1 MAEPPIL
8 LIHGIWQAAP
18 LVDIFSRLPL
28 ISNRLT
34 ILFRQDETDLETVI
48 NTLGDQADRIIAVFQ
63 MVTDP
68 AITAKSHPAR
78 LPAHATI
85 TRFPLLVMECFW
97 PLRGHDPRL
106 VPEPPLYPNGRYPM
120 TDTIAAEL
128 AQSPNLHTQSDAARY
143 ADYSRRSIAAM
154 PDLEAALLRDLH
166 MMAARDIPCDIRIT
180 SYAMDRL
187 RHEKLFHQPYAPT
200 GVLITHIAQGLGASL
215 APTLDID
222 PATMTIALDRFCAG
236 LLGIAHE
243 QTPIHPELGR
253 RLGLTWCNETTQY
266 RQYKNQWTF
275 RDYILRYIAWSD
287 WAR

>member
-1 MAEPPIL
+1 MAETPIL

-18 LVDIFSRLPL
+18 LVDIFTRLPL
-28 ISNRLT
+28 LANRLT
-34 ILFRQDETDLETVI
+34 ILFRQDETDLETLI
-48 NTLGDQADRIIAVFQ
+48 NSLGDQADRIIAVFQ
-63 MVTDP
+63 MVIDP
-68 AITAKSHPAR
+68 ATPAKSHPAR

-106 VPEPPLYPNGRYPM
+106 IPEPPLYPNGRYPM
-120 TDTIAAEL
+120 TDIIAAEL
-128 AQSPNLHTQSDAARY
+128 AQSPNILTQSETARY
-143 ADYSRRSIAAM
+143 AEYSRRSIAAM
-154 PDLEAALLRDLH
+154 PDPEAALLRDLY
-166 MMAARDIPCDIRIT
+166 MMAARDIPCDIQVT
-180 SYAMDRL
+180 SLAMDRL

-200 GVLITHIAQGLGASL
+200 GTLITHLAHGLGARL
-215 APTLDID
+215 ATALAID
-222 PATMTIALDRFCAG
+222 PAIMTTALDRFCAG

-253 RLGLTWCNETTQY
+253 RLGLTWCSETTAY
-266 RQYKNQWTF
+266 HHYKNQWTF